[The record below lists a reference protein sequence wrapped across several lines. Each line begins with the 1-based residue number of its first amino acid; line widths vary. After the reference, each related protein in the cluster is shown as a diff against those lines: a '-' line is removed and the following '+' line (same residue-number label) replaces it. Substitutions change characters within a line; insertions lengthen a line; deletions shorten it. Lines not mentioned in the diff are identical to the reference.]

1 MNSHF
6 EYWHISVFLRKIS
19 LVLLK
24 PLRVTFKQWTFI
36 PHEKKG
42 QSPFK
47 STIWGK
53 TVHYLLL
60 LVSLLWSLSFSPPV
74 LGKTALRVSWE
85 LRLLGAH
92 CSPSGCCRPSL
103 SKHPWSSKARGS
115 RWAPLLTEPVNN
127 ELLACNMTE
136 MFHIPAFDAFW
147 TSAERHGVFR
157 HGVKGIWWARKQTE
171 KSNVDV

>member
-1 MNSHF
+1 MDIHST
-6 EYWHISVFLRKIS
+6 W
-19 LVLLK
+19 
-24 PLRVTFKQWTFI
+24 
-36 PHEKKG
+36 KKG

-136 MFHIPAFDAFW
+136 MFHIPAFDAFR